1 MCAVLLAA
9 GGGLFVRGGVA
20 SAAEIAA
27 VTDITVTQPD
37 GTGAWDGGHLN
48 VDWCVPN
55 GTQAGD
61 TFTVELPSRMVV
73 ANGLTFDLPDP
84 ANGSVVATAVVSGQV
99 VTFTMTAYAETHIN
113 VCGTAWLRVDWG
125 DSANFGGTNPY
136 SFTVNGVSNQFPG
149 SISIDPKFGDPNA
162 ADKFGDYS
170 IIPDPSL
177 PANDHIAWGAYTRT
191 LTSTDIGNTVTIQDT
206 APSGAGWVFD
216 CSTVFSVYHTTAGV
230 WIDVLDPSA
239 YTVTCRPT
247 SLTFTATVT
256 AAMVG
261 YQLAV
266 EIYAAPTLALPSYVN
281 TAEITYSFGG
291 SDEVSAQADVA
302 VGGGSGSGGVG
313 SVSIGDF
320 VWWDQDED
328 GVQDAGELPASGVTV
343 NLQDSSGTQIA
354 STTTDA
360 SGFYSFTSVL
370 PPGTRTYAERLS
382 YASLPPGASTAR
394 RQLRGQWLSRAL
406 DSTLGC
412 DLVFMD
418 PDNGLR
424 PANHPVPKTRTKAVK
439 HAYIDELA
447 PFVQRGQ
454 SLVAYHHAD
463 RSAPVPKQAEHRLAD
478 LASGIAASPLA
489 AVRASRGTTRLFL
502 VVSTDAHRQ
511 RLCDRLAALERSPW
525 ASELQV
531 YWYVD
536 R

>member
-1 MCAVLLAA
+1 MQDRYAGDLGDFLKLGLLDWLAA
-9 GGGLFVRGGVA
+9 SNRSDPPLSLGV
-20 SAAEIAA
+20 
-27 VTDITVTQPD
+27 VWYLTDDEAHNDD
-37 GTGAWDGGHLN
+37 G
-48 VDWCVPN
+48 
-55 GTQAGD
+55 
-61 TFTVELPSRMVV
+61 
-73 ANGLTFDLPDP
+73 
-84 ANGSVVATAVVSGQV
+84 
-99 VTFTMTAYAETHIN
+99 
-113 VCGTAWLRVDWG
+113 
-125 DSANFGGTNPY
+125 
-136 SFTVNGVSNQFPG
+136 
-149 SISIDPKFGDPNA
+149 K
-162 ADKFGDYS
+162 
-170 IIPDPSL
+170 
-177 PANDHIAWGAYTRT
+177 HIAY
-191 LTSTDIGNTVTIQDT
+191 
-206 APSGAGWVFD
+206 
-216 CSTVFSVYHTTAGV
+216 
-230 WIDVLDPSA
+230 LDPSHRLA
-239 YTVTCRPT
+239 RHLRP
-247 SLTFTATVT
+247 LAPDLYDRL
-256 AAMVG
+256 AEMVG
-261 YQLAV
+261 NGDR
-266 EIYAAPTLALPSYVN
+266 S
-281 TAEITYSFGG
+281 
-291 SDEVSAQADVA
+291 VA
-302 VGGGSGSGGVG
+302 VLERNG
-313 SVSIGDF
+313 
-320 VWWDQDED
+320 
-328 GVQDAGELPASGVTV
+328 
-343 NLQDSSGTQIA
+343 
-354 STTTDA
+354 
-360 SGFYSFTSVL
+360 VL

-394 RQLRGQWLSRAL
+394 RQLRGQWLSHAL

>member
-1 MCAVLLAA
+1 M
-9 GGGLFVRGGVA
+9 
-20 SAAEIAA
+20 E
-27 VTDITVTQPD
+27 TPD
-37 GTGAWDGGHLN
+37 G
-48 VDWCVPN
+48 
-55 GTQAGD
+55 
-61 TFTVELPSRMVV
+61 S
-73 ANGLTFDLPDP
+73 
-84 ANGSVVATAVVSGQV
+84 
-99 VTFTMTAYAETHIN
+99 
-113 VCGTAWLRVDWG
+113 
-125 DSANFGGTNPY
+125 
-136 SFTVNGVSNQFPG
+136 
-149 SISIDPKFGDPNA
+149 
-162 ADKFGDYS
+162 
-170 IIPDPSL
+170 
-177 PANDHIAWGAYTRT
+177 
-191 LTSTDIGNTVTIQDT
+191 LTSTTAFGVSARQLDRRAGLPSELSAMQDRY
-206 APSGAGWVFD
+206 AGDLGDFLKLGLLDWLAASNGSD
-216 CSTVFSVYHTTAGV
+216 PPLSLGV
-230 WIDVLDPSA
+230 VWYLTDDEAHNDDGKHIAYLDPSHRLA
-239 YTVTCRPT
+239 RHLRP
-247 SLTFTATVT
+247 LAPDLYDRL
-256 AAMVG
+256 AEMVG
-261 YQLAV
+261 NGDRSV
-266 EIYAAPTLALPSYVN
+266 AALERN
-281 TAEITYSFGG
+281 G
-291 SDEVSAQADVA
+291 
-302 VGGGSGSGGVG
+302 
-313 SVSIGDF
+313 
-320 VWWDQDED
+320 
-328 GVQDAGELPASGVTV
+328 
-343 NLQDSSGTQIA
+343 
-354 STTTDA
+354 
-360 SGFYSFTSVL
+360 VL

-394 RQLRGQWLSRAL
+394 RQLRGQWLSHAL